1 MMKPVRE
8 ISFFYRFM
16 TLRKVIVRSTEYA
29 QPILLMQ
36 GILVDGLLWV
46 GKQWGMFF
54 NTDGLSAITYP
65 IALSSKPWAII
76 PTEGDPAG
84 WQAANGIA
92 VAGADLK
99 TASNTQANILTKW
112 VFSNGKMAQGGQTI
126 RVFIIGT

>member
-46 GKQWGMFF
+46 GKQWGSQD
-54 NTDGLSAITYP
+54 NGKTSCILP
-65 IALSSKPWAII
+65 IAFSAKKFNSIGI
-76 PTEGDPAG
+76 HRG
-84 WQAANGIA
+84 AAAVIVIELWDYHNSLTQTGFKTFYTNGSYNEDAEVQWI
-92 VAGADLK
+92 
-99 TASNTQANILTKW
+99 SI
-112 VFSNGKMAQGGQTI
+112 GK
-126 RVFIIGT
+126 